1 MTTPHKLALI
11 GFGTVGQGLAEILL
25 AKGAELAARDGVQ
38 FQVVAISD
46 LLKGSL
52 YNRAGLDLAVLLELV
67 RRTGKLEDY
76 ASLRPSPALFSGWD
90 SLRTIRESNADT
102 VVEISWTDV
111 QTGQPAIDHVKAAF
125 ESGKNAVLTNKG
137 PVALAYRDLAGLAAV
152 HDVQF
157 RFEGTVMSG
166 TPTIRL
172 AQSSLAGCE
181 ILEIQGILN
190 GTTNYILTQMES
202 GQSYADALAEAQRL
216 GYAEADPT
224 ADVEGWD
231 AAGKAVILAN
241 VLMGG
246 ELRVADVDRTGISGL
261 TLADVEAAK
270 AAGQRWKLIAR
281 VWAEAGGDASQIVA
295 TNARAEAGGD
305 ASQIVATNARSEA
318 GGDAS
323 QIVATNARA
332 EAGGDASQIT
342 PGGIVPGGIVP
353 GRIVRASVRPTRLP
367 LSHPLAGVSGAV
379 NACTYTTD
387 LLGDVTLV
395 GPGAGRMETGYAVLG
410 DLLEI
415 VRNT

>member
-1 MTTPHKLALI
+1 MTITHNLALI

-25 AKGAELAARDGVQ
+25 AKGDALEARYGVH
-38 FQVVAISD
+38 FRIVAVSD
-46 LLKGSL
+46 LFKGSL
-52 YNRAGLDLAVLLELV
+52 YNHAGLNLAALLDV
-67 RRTGKLEDY
+67 VQRTGKLDDY
-76 ASLRPSPALFSGWD
+76 ALSQPSRALFSGWD

-137 PVALAYRDLAGLAAV
+137 PVALAYRELAELAAAKG
-152 HDVQF
+152 VQF

-172 AQSSLAGCE
+172 AQQALAGCDIHE
-181 ILEIQGILN
+181 IKGILN
-190 GTTNYILTQMES
+190 GTTNYILTQMEG
-202 GQSYADALAEAQRL
+202 GQSYASALAEAQRL

-241 VLMGG
+241 VLLGG
-246 ELRVADVDRTGISGL
+246 DLRVADVDRTGISGL
-261 TLADVEAAK
+261 TLADVETAK
-270 AAGQRWKLIAR
+270 AAGERWKLIAR
-281 VWAEAGGDASQIVA
+281 VWREAGEDAGQIRHS
-295 TNARAEAGGD
+295 T
-305 ASQIVATNARSEA
+305 
-318 GGDAS
+318 
-323 QIVATNARA
+323 
-332 EAGGDASQIT
+332 
-342 PGGIVPGGIVP
+342 
-353 GRIVRASVRPTRLP
+353 RASVRPTRLP
-367 LSHPLAGVSGAV
+367 LSHPLAGVSGAI
-379 NACTYTTD
+379 NACTFSTD

-415 VRNT
+415 AAQR

>member
-1 MTTPHKLALI
+1 MTITHKLALI

-25 AKGAELAARDGVQ
+25 AKGDALADRYGVR
-38 FQVVAISD
+38 FQVVAVSD

-52 YNRAGLDLAVLLELV
+52 YDPAGLDLAALLDLA
-67 RRTGKLEDY
+67 RRTGKLHDY
-76 ASLRPSPALFSGWD
+76 AGQRPGRALQSGWD

-125 ESGKNAVLTNKG
+125 AGGKHAVLTNKG
-137 PVALAYRDLAGLAAV
+137 PVALAYRELAELAAAHGV
-152 HDVQF
+152 LF

-172 AQSSLAGCE
+172 AQSALAGCE
-181 ILEIQGILN
+181 IREIQGILN
-190 GTTNYILTQMES
+190 GTTNYILTQMEG

-246 ELRVADVDRTGISGL
+246 TLRVADVDRTGISGL
-261 TLADVEAAK
+261 TLADVAAAK
-270 AAGQRWKLIAR
+270 AAGERWKLVAR
-281 VWAEAGGDASQIVA
+281 VWREAGEAAGPIVA
-295 TNARAEAGGD
+295 DTGA
-305 ASQIVATNARSEA
+305 
-318 GGDAS
+318 
-323 QIVATNARA
+323 
-332 EAGGDASQIT
+332 
-342 PGGIVPGGIVP
+342 
-353 GRIVRASVRPTRLP
+353 RASVRPTRLP
-367 LSHPLAGVSGAV
+367 LSHPLAGVAGAV
-379 NACTYTTD
+379 NACTFTTD

-415 VRNT
+415 VREA

>member
-1 MTTPHKLALI
+1 M
-11 GFGTVGQGLAEILL
+11 
-25 AKGAELAARDGVQ
+25 
-38 FQVVAISD
+38 
-46 LLKGSL
+46 
-52 YNRAGLDLAVLLELV
+52 
-67 RRTGKLEDY
+67 
-76 ASLRPSPALFSGWD
+76 RPSRALFSGWD

-137 PVALAYRDLAGLAAV
+137 PVALAYRELAELATTHNV
-152 HDVQF
+152 RF

-172 AQSSLAGCE
+172 AQRALAGCE
-181 ILEIQGILN
+181 IVEIKGILN
-190 GTTNYILTQMES
+190 GTTNYILTQMEG
-202 GQSYADALAEAQRL
+202 GQSYADALLEAQRL

-231 AAGKAVILAN
+231 AAGKTVILAN

-246 ELRVADVDRTGISGL
+246 DLRVADVDRTGISSL

-270 AAGQRWKLIAR
+270 AAGERWKLIAR
-281 VWAEAGGDASQIVA
+281 VWQEDY
-295 TNARAEAGGD
+295 
-305 ASQIVATNARSEA
+305 
-318 GGDAS
+318 
-323 QIVATNARA
+323 
-332 EAGGDASQIT
+332 IT
-342 PGGIVPGGIVP
+342 K
-353 GRIVRASVRPTRLP
+353 ASVRPTRLP

-395 GPGAGRMETGYAVLG
+395 GPGAGRKETGYAVLG

-415 VRNT
+415 AAG

>member
-305 ASQIVATNARSEA
+305 ASQI
-318 GGDAS
+318 
-323 QIVATNARA
+323 
-332 EAGGDASQIT
+332 T